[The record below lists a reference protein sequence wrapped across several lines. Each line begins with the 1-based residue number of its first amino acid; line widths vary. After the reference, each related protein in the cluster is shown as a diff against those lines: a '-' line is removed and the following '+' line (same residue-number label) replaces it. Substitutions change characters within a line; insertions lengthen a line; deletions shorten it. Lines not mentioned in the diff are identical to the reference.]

1 MKATLFSS
9 SQEESTSGKE
19 LENDNDGDGENRSQA
34 ETQDKHALS
43 WLDEGLPD
51 LRTVKHHQVDL
62 EAEFDIKLKCY
73 LDILAD
79 SPSSS
84 TTASPSQDIHLKNT
98 TRSTP
103 TVNKSKDAST
113 VVPQA
118 SVWET

>member
-9 SQEESTSGKE
+9 SREESTSGKE

-51 LRTVKHHQVDL
+51 LRTVKHHQIDL
-62 EAEFDIKLKCY
+62 EAEFDIKRY

-84 TTASPSQDIHLKNT
+84 TTASLAPSQDIHLKNT

-113 VVPQA
+113 VVLQA
-118 SVWET
+118 SAWET